1 MKLVFHKLFFILLLG
16 LTALINAQFMVPK
29 KPAVLFPV
37 YDEVAMLSKEERE
50 GINQKLIAFHDSTSV
65 EILVAIIPTTHGEDI
80 NFAAAQIGNDWKIG
94 KKEKDNGVVLLIAS
108 EDRKISI
115 QQGRDVEK
123 YLTAAVAG
131 QIIDYLITPSFKK
144 GDYAEGIHRGVD
156 AIMEAVQG
164 KYEMKPSDKEEDIPW
179 VAVFLIFLGI
189 IILLSLFGNNGGG
202 TTITGSGRTRYGG
215 GFGGFSGGFG
225 GGSFGGGSS
234 SGGFGGFG
242 GFGGG
247 GSFGGGGASGGW

>member
-1 MKLVFHKLFFILLLG
+1 MNLAFPRLWIVLFLG
-16 LTALINAQFMVPK
+16 FTFWVNAQFVVPK
-29 KPAVLFPV
+29 APSIIYPV
-37 YDEVAMLSKEERE
+37 YDEVGMLSTQEKEN
-50 GINQKLIAFHDSTSV
+50 INQKLIAFHDSTSV

-80 NFAAAQIGNDWKIG
+80 NFAASQIGNAWKVG
-94 KKEKDNGVVLLIAS
+94 KKGKENGVVLLIAF

-115 QQGRDVEK
+115 QQGRDVER
-123 YLTAAVAG
+123 YLTAAVTG

-144 GDYAEGIHRGVD
+144 GNYSQGINAAVN

-164 KYEMKPSDKEEDIPW
+164 KYEMKPSDKEEDISW
-179 VAVFLIFLGI
+179 VAVFLIFIGI

-202 TTITGSGRTRYGG
+202 TIITGSGRTRYGG

-242 GFGGG
+242 GG

>member
-1 MKLVFHKLFFILLLG
+1 MNLAFPRLWIVLFLG
-16 LTALINAQFMVPK
+16 FTFWVNAQFVVPK
-29 KPAVLFPV
+29 APSIIYPV
-37 YDEVAMLSKEERE
+37 YDEVGMLSTQEKEN
-50 GINQKLIAFHDSTSV
+50 INQKLIAFHDSTSV

-80 NFAAAQIGNDWKIG
+80 NFAASQIGNAWKVG
-94 KKEKDNGVVLLIAS
+94 KKGKENGVVLLIAF

-115 QQGRDVEK
+115 QQGRDVER
-123 YLTAAVAG
+123 YLTAAVTG

-144 GDYAEGIHRGVD
+144 GNYSQGINAAVD

-164 KYEMKPSDKEEDIPW
+164 KYEIKPSDKEEDISW
-179 VAVFLIFLGI
+179 VAVFLIFIGI

-202 TTITGSGRTRYGG
+202 TIITGSGRTRYGG

-225 GGSFGGGSS
+225 GGSLGGGSS
-234 SGGFGGFG
+234 SGGFG

>member
-1 MKLVFHKLFFILLLG
+1 MNLAFPRLWIVLFLG
-16 LTALINAQFMVPK
+16 FTFWVNAQFVVPK
-29 KPAVLFPV
+29 APSIIYPV
-37 YDEVAMLSKEERE
+37 YDEVGMLSTQEKEN
-50 GINQKLIAFHDSTSV
+50 INQKLIAFHDSTSV

-80 NFAAAQIGNDWKIG
+80 NFAASQIGNEWKVG
-94 KKEKDNGVVLLIAS
+94 KKGKDNGVVLLIAS
-108 EDRKISI
+108 GDRKISI
-115 QQGRDVEK
+115 QQGRDVER
-123 YLTAAVAG
+123 YLTASVTG

-144 GDYAEGIHRGVD
+144 GNYAQGINAAVD

-164 KYEMKPSDKEEDIPW
+164 KYEMKPSDKEEDISW
-179 VAVFLIFLGI
+179 VAVFLIFIGI

-202 TTITGSGRTRYGG
+202 TIITGSGRTRYGG

-242 GFGGG
+242 GG

>member
-1 MKLVFHKLFFILLLG
+1 MNLAFPRLWIVLFLG
-16 LTALINAQFMVPK
+16 FTFWVNAQFVVPK
-29 KPAVLFPV
+29 TPSIIYPI
-37 YDEVAMLSKEERE
+37 YDEVGMLSTQEKEN
-50 GINQKLIAFHDSTSV
+50 INQKLIAFHDSTSV

-80 NFAAAQIGNDWKIG
+80 NFAASQIGNAWKVG
-94 KKEKDNGVVLLIAS
+94 KKGKENGVVLLIAS

-115 QQGRDVEK
+115 QQGRDVER
-123 YLTAAVAG
+123 YLTAAVTG

-144 GDYAEGIHRGVD
+144 GNYSQGINAAVD

-164 KYEMKPSDKEEDIPW
+164 KYEMKPSDKEEDISW
-179 VAVFLIFLGI
+179 VAIFLIFIGI
-189 IILLSLFGNNGGG
+189 IILFSLFGNNGGG
-202 TTITGSGRTRYGG
+202 TIITGSGRTRYGG

-225 GGSFGGGSS
+225 GGSLGGGSS
-234 SGGFGGFG
+234 SGGFG

>member
-1 MKLVFHKLFFILLLG
+1 MNLAFPRLWIVLFLG
-16 LTALINAQFMVPK
+16 FTFWVNAQFVVPK
-29 KPAVLFPV
+29 APSIIYPV
-37 YDEVAMLSKEERE
+37 YDEVGMLSTQEKEN
-50 GINQKLIAFHDSTSV
+50 INQKLIAFHDSTSV

-80 NFAAAQIGNDWKIG
+80 NFSASQIGNAWKVG
-94 KKEKDNGVVLLIAS
+94 KKGKENGVVLLIAS

-115 QQGRDVEK
+115 QQGRDVER
-123 YLTAAVAG
+123 YLTAAVTG

-144 GDYAEGIHRGVD
+144 GNYSQGINAAVD

-164 KYEMKPSDKEEDIPW
+164 KYEMKPSDKEEDISW
-179 VAVFLIFLGI
+179 VAVFLIFIGI
-189 IILLSLFGNNGGG
+189 IVLLSLFGNNGGG
-202 TTITGSGRTRYGG
+202 TIITGSGRTRYGG

-225 GGSFGGGSS
+225 GGSLGGGSS
-234 SGGFGGFG
+234 SGGFG

>member
-1 MKLVFHKLFFILLLG
+1 MNLAFPRLWIVLFLG
-16 LTALINAQFMVPK
+16 FTFWVNAQFVVPK
-29 KPAVLFPV
+29 APSIIYPV
-37 YDEVAMLSKEERE
+37 YDEVGMLSTQEKEN
-50 GINQKLIAFHDSTSV
+50 INQKLIAFHDSTSV

-80 NFAAAQIGNDWKIG
+80 NFAASQIGNAWKVG
-94 KKEKDNGVVLLIAS
+94 KKGKENGVVLLIAF

-115 QQGRDVEK
+115 QQGRDVER
-123 YLTAAVAG
+123 YLTAAVTG

-144 GDYAEGIHRGVD
+144 GNYSQGINAAVD

-164 KYEMKPSDKEEDIPW
+164 KYEMKPSDKEEDISW
-179 VAVFLIFLGI
+179 IAVFLIFIGI

-202 TTITGSGRTRYGG
+202 TIITGSGRTRYGG

-225 GGSFGGGSS
+225 GGSLGGGSS
-234 SGGFGGFG
+234 SGGFG

>member
-1 MKLVFHKLFFILLLG
+1 MNLAFPRLWIVLFLG
-16 LTALINAQFMVPK
+16 FTFWVNAQFVVPK
-29 KPAVLFPV
+29 APSIIYPV
-37 YDEVAMLSKEERE
+37 YDEVGMLSTQEKEN
-50 GINQKLIAFHDSTSV
+50 INQKLIAFHDSTSV

-80 NFAAAQIGNDWKIG
+80 NFAASQIGNAWKVG
-94 KKEKDNGVVLLIAS
+94 KKGKENGVVLLIAF

-115 QQGRDVEK
+115 QQGRDVER
-123 YLTAAVAG
+123 YLTAAVTG

-144 GDYAEGIHRGVD
+144 GNYSQGINAAVD
-156 AIMEAVQG
+156 AIMKAVQG
-164 KYEMKPSDKEEDIPW
+164 KYEMKPSDKEEDISW
-179 VAVFLIFLGI
+179 VAVFLIFIGI

-202 TTITGSGRTRYGG
+202 TIITGSGRTRYGG

-225 GGSFGGGSS
+225 GGSLGGGSS
-234 SGGFGGFG
+234 SGGFG

>member
-1 MKLVFHKLFFILLLG
+1 MNLAFPRLWIVLFLG
-16 LTALINAQFMVPK
+16 FTFWVNAQFVVPK
-29 KPAVLFPV
+29 APSIIYPV
-37 YDEVAMLSKEERE
+37 YDEVGMLSTQEKEN
-50 GINQKLIAFHDSTSV
+50 INQKLIAFHDSTSV

-80 NFAAAQIGNDWKIG
+80 NFAASQIGNAWKVG
-94 KKEKDNGVVLLIAS
+94 KKGKENGVVLLIAS

-115 QQGRDVEK
+115 QQGRDVER
-123 YLTAAVAG
+123 YLTAAVTG

-144 GDYAEGIHRGVD
+144 GNYSQGINAAVD

-164 KYEMKPSDKEEDIPW
+164 KYEMKPSDKEEDISW
-179 VAVFLIFLGI
+179 IVVFLIFIGI

-202 TTITGSGRTRYGG
+202 TIITGSGRTRYGG

-225 GGSFGGGSS
+225 GGSLGGGSS
-234 SGGFGGFG
+234 SGGFG

>member
-1 MKLVFHKLFFILLLG
+1 MNLAFPRLWIVLFLG
-16 LTALINAQFMVPK
+16 FTFWVNAQFVVPK
-29 KPAVLFPV
+29 APSIIYPV
-37 YDEVAMLSKEERE
+37 YDEVGMLSTQEKEN
-50 GINQKLIAFHDSTSV
+50 INQKLIAFHDSTSV

-80 NFAAAQIGNDWKIG
+80 NFAASQIGNAWKVG
-94 KKEKDNGVVLLIAS
+94 KKGKENGVVLLIAF

-115 QQGRDVEK
+115 QQGRDVER
-123 YLTAAVAG
+123 YLTAAVTG

-144 GDYAEGIHRGVD
+144 GNYSQGINAAVD

-164 KYEMKPSDKEEDIPW
+164 KYEMKPSDKEEDISW
-179 VAVFLIFLGI
+179 VAVFLIFIGI

-202 TTITGSGRTRYGG
+202 TIITGSGRTRYGG

-225 GGSFGGGSS
+225 GGSLGGGSS
-234 SGGFGGFG
+234 SGGFG

>member
-1 MKLVFHKLFFILLLG
+1 MNLAFPRLWIVLFLG
-16 LTALINAQFMVPK
+16 FTFWVNAQFVVPK
-29 KPAVLFPV
+29 APSIIYPV
-37 YDEVAMLSKEERE
+37 YDEVGMLSTQEKEN
-50 GINQKLIAFHDSTSV
+50 INQKLIAFHDSTSV

-80 NFAAAQIGNDWKIG
+80 NFAASQIGNAWKVG
-94 KKEKDNGVVLLIAS
+94 KKGKENGVVLLIAS

-115 QQGRDVEK
+115 QQGRDVER

-144 GDYAEGIHRGVD
+144 GNYSQGINAAVD

-164 KYEMKPSDKEEDIPW
+164 KYEMKPSDKEEDISW
-179 VAVFLIFLGI
+179 AAVFLIFIGI

-202 TTITGSGRTRYGG
+202 TIITGSGRTRYGG

-242 GFGGG
+242 GG

>member
-1 MKLVFHKLFFILLLG
+1 MNLAFPKLWIVLFIGF
-16 LTALINAQFMVPK
+16 TFWVNAQFVVPK
-29 KPAVLFPV
+29 APSVIYPV
-37 YDEVAMLSKEERE
+37 YDEVGMLSTQEKEN
-50 GINQKLIAFHDSTSV
+50 INQKLIAFHDSTSV

-80 NFAAAQIGNDWKIG
+80 NFAASQIGNAWKVG
-94 KKEKDNGVVLLIAS
+94 KKGKENGVVLLIAS

-115 QQGRDVEK
+115 QQGRDVER
-123 YLTAAVAG
+123 YLTAAVTG

-144 GDYAEGIHRGVD
+144 GNYSQGINAAVD

-164 KYEMKPSDKEEDIPW
+164 KYEMKPSDKEEDISW
-179 VAVFLIFLGI
+179 VAVFLIFIGI

-202 TTITGSGRTRYGG
+202 TIITGSGRTRYGG

-225 GGSFGGGSS
+225 GGSLGGGSS
-234 SGGFGGFG
+234 SGGFG

>member
-1 MKLVFHKLFFILLLG
+1 MNLAFPRLWIVLFLG
-16 LTALINAQFMVPK
+16 FTFWVNAQFVVPK
-29 KPAVLFPV
+29 TPSIIYPV
-37 YDEVAMLSKEERE
+37 YDEVGMLSTQEKEN
-50 GINQKLIAFHDSTSV
+50 INQKLIAFHDSTSV

-80 NFAAAQIGNDWKIG
+80 NFAASQIGNAWKVG
-94 KKEKDNGVVLLIAS
+94 KKGKENGVVLLIAF

-115 QQGRDVEK
+115 QQGRDVER
-123 YLTAAVAG
+123 YLTAAVTG

-144 GDYAEGIHRGVD
+144 GNYSQGINAAVD

-164 KYEMKPSDKEEDIPW
+164 KYEMKPSDKEEEDISW
-179 VAVFLIFLGI
+179 IAVFLIFIGI

-202 TTITGSGRTRYGG
+202 TIITGSGRTRYGG

-225 GGSFGGGSS
+225 GGSLGGGSS
-234 SGGFGGFG
+234 SGGFG

>member
-1 MKLVFHKLFFILLLG
+1 MNLAFPRLWIVLFLG
-16 LTALINAQFMVPK
+16 FTFWVNAQFVVPK
-29 KPAVLFPV
+29 APSIIYPV
-37 YDEVAMLSKEERE
+37 YDEVGMLSTQEKEN
-50 GINQKLIAFHDSTSV
+50 INQKLIAFHDSTSV

-80 NFAAAQIGNDWKIG
+80 NFAASQIGNAWKVG
-94 KKEKDNGVVLLIAS
+94 KKGKENGVVLLIAS

-115 QQGRDVEK
+115 QQGRDVER
-123 YLTAAVAG
+123 YLTAAVTG

-144 GDYAEGIHRGVD
+144 GNYSQGINAAVD

-164 KYEMKPSDKEEDIPW
+164 KYEMKPSDKEEDISW
-179 VAVFLIFLGI
+179 VAVFLIFIGI

-202 TTITGSGRTRYGG
+202 TIITGSGRTRYGG

-242 GFGGG
+242 GG

>member
-1 MKLVFHKLFFILLLG
+1 MNLAFPRLWIVLFLG
-16 LTALINAQFMVPK
+16 FTFWVNAQFVVPK
-29 KPAVLFPV
+29 TPSIIYPV
-37 YDEVAMLSKEERE
+37 YDEVGMLSTQEKEN
-50 GINQKLIAFHDSTSV
+50 INQKLIAFHDSTSV

-80 NFAAAQIGNDWKIG
+80 NFAASQIGNAWKVG
-94 KKEKDNGVVLLIAS
+94 KKGKENGVVLLIAS

-115 QQGRDVEK
+115 QQGRDVER
-123 YLTAAVAG
+123 YLTAAVTG

-144 GDYAEGIHRGVD
+144 GNYSQGINAAVD

-164 KYEMKPSDKEEDIPW
+164 KYEMKPSDKEEDISW
-179 VAVFLIFLGI
+179 VAVFLIFIGI

-202 TTITGSGRTRYGG
+202 TIITGSGRTRYGG

-242 GFGGG
+242 GG

>member
-1 MKLVFHKLFFILLLG
+1 MNLAFPRLWIVLFLG
-16 LTALINAQFMVPK
+16 FTFWVNAQFVVPK
-29 KPAVLFPV
+29 APSIIYPV
-37 YDEVAMLSKEERE
+37 YDEVGMLSTQEKEN
-50 GINQKLIAFHDSTSV
+50 INQKLIAFHDSTSV

-80 NFAAAQIGNDWKIG
+80 NFAASQIGNAWKVG
-94 KKEKDNGVVLLIAS
+94 KKGKENGVVLLIAF

-115 QQGRDVEK
+115 QQGRDVER
-123 YLTAAVAG
+123 YLTAAVTG

-144 GDYAEGIHRGVD
+144 GNYSQGINAAVD

-164 KYEMKPSDKEEDIPW
+164 KYEMKPSDKEEDISW
-179 VAVFLIFLGI
+179 VAVFLIFIGI

-202 TTITGSGRTRYGG
+202 TIITGSGRTRYGG

-225 GGSFGGGSS
+225 GASFGGGSS
-234 SGGFGGFG
+234 SGGFG

>member
-1 MKLVFHKLFFILLLG
+1 MNLAFPRLWIVLFLG
-16 LTALINAQFMVPK
+16 FTFWVNAQFVVPK
-29 KPAVLFPV
+29 APSIIYPV
-37 YDEVAMLSKEERE
+37 YDEVGMLSTQEKEN
-50 GINQKLIAFHDSTSV
+50 INQKLIAFHDSTSV

-80 NFAAAQIGNDWKIG
+80 NFAASQIGNAWKVG
-94 KKEKDNGVVLLIAS
+94 KKGKENGVVLLIAS

-115 QQGRDVEK
+115 QQGRDVER
-123 YLTAAVAG
+123 YLTAAVTG

-144 GDYAEGIHRGVD
+144 GNYSQGINAAVD

-164 KYEMKPSDKEEDIPW
+164 KYEMKPSDKEEDISW
-179 VAVFLIFLGI
+179 IVVFLIFIGI

-202 TTITGSGRTRYGG
+202 TIITGSGRTRYGG

-242 GFGGG
+242 GG

>member
-1 MKLVFHKLFFILLLG
+1 MNLAFPRLWIVLFLG
-16 LTALINAQFMVPK
+16 FTFWVNAQFVVPK
-29 KPAVLFPV
+29 TPSIIYPV
-37 YDEVAMLSKEERE
+37 YDEVGMLSTQEKEN
-50 GINQKLIAFHDSTSV
+50 INQKLIAFHDSTSV

-80 NFAAAQIGNDWKIG
+80 NFAASQIGNAWKVG
-94 KKEKDNGVVLLIAS
+94 KKGKENGVVLLIAS

-115 QQGRDVEK
+115 QQGRDVER
-123 YLTAAVAG
+123 YLTAAVTG

-144 GDYAEGIHRGVD
+144 GNYSQGINAAVD

-164 KYEMKPSDKEEDIPW
+164 KYEMKPSDKEEDISW
-179 VAVFLIFLGI
+179 VAVFLIFIGI

-202 TTITGSGRTRYGG
+202 TIITGSGRTRYGG

-225 GGSFGGGSS
+225 GGSLGGGSS
-234 SGGFGGFG
+234 SGGFG

>member
-1 MKLVFHKLFFILLLG
+1 MNLAFPRLWIVLFLG
-16 LTALINAQFMVPK
+16 FTFWVNAQFVVPK
-29 KPAVLFPV
+29 APSIIYPV
-37 YDEVAMLSKEERE
+37 YDEVGMLSTQEKEN
-50 GINQKLIAFHDSTSV
+50 INQKLIAFHDSTSV

-80 NFAAAQIGNDWKIG
+80 NFAASQIGNAWKVG
-94 KKEKDNGVVLLIAS
+94 KKGKENGVVLLIAF

-115 QQGRDVEK
+115 QQGRDVER
-123 YLTAAVAG
+123 YLTAAVTG

-144 GDYAEGIHRGVD
+144 GNYSQGINAAVD

-164 KYEMKPSDKEEDIPW
+164 KYEMKPSDKEEDISW
-179 VAVFLIFLGI
+179 VAVFLIFIGI

-202 TTITGSGRTRYGG
+202 TIITGSGRTRYGG

-242 GFGGG
+242 GG

>member
-1 MKLVFHKLFFILLLG
+1 MNLAFPRLWIVLFLG
-16 LTALINAQFMVPK
+16 FTFWVNAQFVVPK
-29 KPAVLFPV
+29 APSIIYPV
-37 YDEVAMLSKEERE
+37 YDEVGMLSTQEKEN
-50 GINQKLIAFHDSTSV
+50 INQKLIAFHDSTSV

-80 NFAAAQIGNDWKIG
+80 NFAASQIGNAWKVG
-94 KKEKDNGVVLLIAS
+94 KKGKENGVVLLIAS

-115 QQGRDVEK
+115 QQGRDVER
-123 YLTAAVAG
+123 YLTAAVTG

-144 GDYAEGIHRGVD
+144 GNYSQGINAAVD

-164 KYEMKPSDKEEDIPW
+164 KYEMKPSDKEEDISW
-179 VAVFLIFLGI
+179 VAVFLIFIGI

-202 TTITGSGRTRYGG
+202 TIITGSGRTRYGG

-225 GGSFGGGSS
+225 GGSLGGGSS
-234 SGGFGGFG
+234 SGGFG